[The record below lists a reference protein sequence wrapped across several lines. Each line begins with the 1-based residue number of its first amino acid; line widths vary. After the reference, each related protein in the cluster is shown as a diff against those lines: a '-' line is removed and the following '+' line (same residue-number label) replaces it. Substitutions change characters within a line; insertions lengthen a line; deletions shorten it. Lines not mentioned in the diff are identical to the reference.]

1 MKYIL
6 TVLALLVVSTTS
18 YAQAPP
24 TVCLPIG
31 AFAPQA
37 EKHGEYPAF
46 VFKDVLYGML
56 FTMYINPKTRSYT
69 LTGVSD
75 ANPEVECLSSIGLGF
90 SPVVNIPIGTES

>member
-46 VFKDVLYGML
+46 VFKDVLYGIL

-75 ANPEVECLSSIGLGF
+75 VNPEVECLSSIGLGF
-90 SPVVNIPIGTES
+90 SPVVNKLKGTES